1 MIALHVFFKRMS
13 TAKQKSNSSFCD
25 FKLKNQI
32 TKEKKIQ
39 DAVVGR
45 CSSKQ
50 VFLKILQYSQPVI
63 LRIL

>member
-1 MIALHVFFKRMS
+1 MIALHVFFKRKS
-13 TAKQKSNSSFCD
+13 TAEQKPDSRFCE

-32 TKEKKIQ
+32 RKEKEFQ
-39 DAVVGR
+39 DVAVGR

-50 VFLKILQYSQPVI
+50 VFLKILQYSQPLI